1 MSLPMYLARRIV
13 FTIPLI
19 IGISLVAFI
28 IANAIPADPTAA
40 NLGERAAADPQI
52 VAAFRHKWGLD
63 KPIYLQYL
71 TYVRNLMRGDLG
83 TSIRSHRPVTSEL
96 RRFLPATVELSTAG
110 ILVSLVMGVLFGVV
124 SAVWRNR
131 PVDFVVRILSL
142 IGVSAPVFWLALVC
156 LLVFY
161 LRLRWLPGPGRL
173 DARLTPPPT
182 VTGMYT
188 VDSLIAGQ
196 WHTFDNALAH
206 LILPALVLGAYS
218 AGLIARVTRSS
229 MLEVLSKEYM
239 MTARSKGLPERT
251 DAGRH
256 RHRPVVRESPV
267 GRGADRDDLRL
278 ERHRALCL
286 QRGPYARFPGHHGSQ
301 HADRRDL
308 YRDESDRRYA
318 LLCARSAHPGS
329 VADEH
334 MAHYPPSRSP

>member
-1 MSLPMYLARRIV
+1 MSLPMYLARRLV
-13 FTIPLI
+13 FTIPLV
-19 IGISLVAFI
+19 IGISLVSFI

-52 VAAFRHKWGLD
+52 VAAFQHKWGLD
-63 KPIYLQYL
+63 KPVYLQYL

-83 TSIRSHRPVTSEL
+83 TSIRNHRPVTGEL

-110 ILVSLVMGVLFGVV
+110 ILVSLVLGVLFGVV

-131 PVDFVVRILSL
+131 PIDFVVRILSL

-161 LRLRWLPGPGRL
+161 LRLDWLPGPGRL

-196 WHTFDNALAH
+196 WHIFDNAVAH
-206 LILPALVLGAYS
+206 LILPAIVLGAYS

-239 MTARSKGLPERT
+239 VTARSKGLPERT
-251 DAGRH
+251 VIVRH
-256 RHRPVVRESPV
+256 GLRNALMPVVTVIGLSY
-267 GRGADRDDLRL
+267 GSLLSGAVLT
-278 ERHRALCL
+278 ETIFAWS
-286 QRGPYARFPGHHGSQ
+286 GIG
-301 HADRRDL
+301 
-308 YRDESDRRYA
+308 RYA
-318 LLCARSAHPGS
+318 YNAARTLDFPAIMGVSMLIAVIFIVTNLVVDMLYYALDPRIW
-329 VADEH
+329 AE
-334 MAHYPPSRSP
+334 